1 MKYEKPEIM
10 PLGPAAEGI
19 QNNNMKG
26 WGVLE
31 THAPFKYTNGA
42 YVADE

>member
-1 MKYEKPEIM
+1 MNYEKPEIVT
-10 PLGPAAEGI
+10 LGSASENI

-31 THAPFKYTNGA
+31 THLPFKYTTGA